1 MYISIGFLQADL
13 DGGEK
18 VPWLKIFQIFR
29 YIFLSSLFSRHLK
42 SIQMMSS
49 WSSQFYKKIAQLEIV
64 NFSHNRSG
72 SFERQPHCKREI
84 PLFQFFTF
92 FFWCT
97 CSVLENITVYESVSS
112 QAISLIRWQSIYA
125 WILVSPQNMFLL
137 RKTLKDKF
145 SISEGHLCFFFSEW
159 NFLAW
164 HILFLIKSSKDEN
177 IWHRRLWS
185 YRPSLMKTFS
195 SYSQN
200 KITPKWILNQ
210 HFKTSWWLYFKAQ
223 KYKNYGY

>member
-1 MYISIGFLQADL
+1 MYISIGFLQAGL

-18 VPWLKIFQIFR
+18 VPWLKILQIFR

-49 WSSQFYKKIAQLEIV
+49 WDSQFYEKIAQLEIV

-97 CSVLENITVYESVSS
+97 CSALENITVYESVSS
-112 QAISLIRWQSIYA
+112 QAISLTRWQSIYA

-145 SISEGHLCFFFSEW
+145 SISAGRLCFFFSEW

-164 HILFLIKSSKDEN
+164 HILFLIKSSRGEN
-177 IWHRRLWS
+177 TWHRRLWS
-185 YRPSLMKTFS
+185 YRSSLMKTLS

-200 KITPKWILNQ
+200 TPKWILNQ
-210 HFKTSWWLYFKAQ
+210 HFKTLWWLYFKAQ